1 MEAIGVIPARLES
14 QRLSRKLLR
23 RVFGKPIIQ
32 WTWENAK
39 RAHLLDRLIVACDSS
54 EIVDTVKEFGG
65 EAVLTSLDHRS
76 GSDRIAEAVRDID
89 VRIIVNIQ
97 ADEPLI
103 HPSVIDSL
111 VACMIDNS
119 SILMATVKKKID
131 DEDEINNTSIVK
143 VVTDKDNF
151 ALYFSRFPIPF
162 LREKSKDVVYYKHLG
177 IYAYTKDFLFT
188 FKNLPFSYLEECE
201 RLEQLRAL
209 EAGYR
214 IKVIE
219 TKFDSWGVDT
229 EEDLR
234 KVESILSQRG
244 YA

>member
-23 RVFGKPIIQ
+23 KIFGKPIIQ

-76 GSDRIAEAVRDID
+76 GSDRVAEAVRDID

-111 VACMIDNS
+111 VSCMTDNP

-131 DEDEINNTSIVK
+131 DEDEINDTSIVK

-151 ALYFSRFPIPF
+151 ALYFSRFSIPF

-201 RLEQLRAL
+201 KLEQLRAL
-209 EAGYR
+209 EAGYK

-229 EEDLR
+229 EEDLG

-244 YA
+244 YV